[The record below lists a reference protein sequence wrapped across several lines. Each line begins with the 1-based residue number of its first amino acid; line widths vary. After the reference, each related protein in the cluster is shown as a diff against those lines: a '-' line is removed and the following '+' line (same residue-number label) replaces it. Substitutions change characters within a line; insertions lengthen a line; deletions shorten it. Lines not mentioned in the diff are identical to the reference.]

1 MTPILNFSTIHIQNE
16 LHYAH
21 QRIESGGD
29 LSRPATEPKGRGANL
44 RNEGIRPEGKLTLV
58 LPNISRASSPLG
70 GSVSSQDLFSFSG
83 TSPTLKKKTADPEGE
98 LPH

>member
-16 LHYAH
+16 LQHAH

-44 RNEGIRPEGKLTLV
+44 RKKGYG
-58 LPNISRASSPLG
+58 
-70 GSVSSQDLFSFSG
+70 
-83 TSPTLKKKTADPEGE
+83 LKANP
-98 LPH
+98 P